1 MSGNKISR
9 GQLKRLQT
17 LWRMYA
23 RHELTSN
30 ARKERL
36 EWANAELR
44 TGKGSRLSP
53 ISSFKELTGSEAS
66 TLINALQSQLGI
78 KESRQARSPRRRL
91 DREQAK
97 AAGTEGRRGSRK
109 SVTLATAEDL
119 ALIDGQ
125 LQLMGWDRARLDAF
139 LRSPSSPLRRRSNPQ
154 LRTVADVNKVLW
166 PLKRIARSAR
176 KRAM

>member
-1 MSGNKISR
+1 MSGNKISKA
-9 GQLKRLQT
+9 QLRRLQT
-17 LWRMYA
+17 LWGMHA
-23 RHELTSN
+23 RHELISN

-44 TGKGSRLSP
+44 TRENSRLSL

-66 TLINALQSQLGI
+66 TLISALQLQLGI
-78 KESRQARSPRRRL
+78 KESRLARSPRRRL
-91 DREQAK
+91 DRDQAR

-109 SVTLATAEDL
+109 SVTVATAEDL
-119 ALIDGQ
+119 ALIDEQ

-139 LRSPSSPLRRRSNPQ
+139 LRSPSSPLRGRSNPQ

-166 PLKRIARSAR
+166 PLKRIARAAR
-176 KRAM
+176 KGAM